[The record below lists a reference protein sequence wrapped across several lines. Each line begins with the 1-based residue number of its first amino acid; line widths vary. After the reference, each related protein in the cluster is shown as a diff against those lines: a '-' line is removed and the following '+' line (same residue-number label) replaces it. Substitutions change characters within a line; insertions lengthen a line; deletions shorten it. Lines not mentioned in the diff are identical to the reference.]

1 MPISSP
7 GTLDD
12 FTLQVWV
19 CRYSGQVYKSYS
31 LDNLRL
37 DPKSAVFQRS
47 ELGLCILSEPH
58 FFFYIYKMGV
68 MTVPTLANSQ
78 KVVTIVS
85 ITKARSF
92 FCLAFPQWP
101 IKRIITIFTAGIL
114 HSVGQRPAGRLQ
126 TVTKG
131 IEPLICTDLI
141 HHKFARS
148 RIPDKVFQPSPAD
161 HEKYGGD
168 PKHLH
173 KLHIVTRIRTRKR
186 HPFGKKVTIKMLG
199 LEKAPIPQVHKNI
212 PSVKAKKKVVKHL
225 IRIKSLLR

>member
-1 MPISSP
+1 
-7 GTLDD
+7 
-12 FTLQVWV
+12 
-19 CRYSGQVYKSYS
+19 
-31 LDNLRL
+31 
-37 DPKSAVFQRS
+37 
-47 ELGLCILSEPH
+47 
-58 FFFYIYKMGV
+58 MGV
-68 MTVPTLANSQ
+68 M
-78 KVVTIVS
+78 I
-85 ITKARSF
+85 
-92 FCLAFPQWP
+92 
-101 IKRIITIFTAGIL
+101 
-114 HSVGQRPAGRLQ
+114 RPAGRLQ

-225 IRIKSLLR
+225 IRIKIKSLKLPQGLAAKEDVRNACLVSTGELVVHGI

>member
-1 MPISSP
+1 
-7 GTLDD
+7 
-12 FTLQVWV
+12 
-19 CRYSGQVYKSYS
+19 
-31 LDNLRL
+31 
-37 DPKSAVFQRS
+37 
-47 ELGLCILSEPH
+47 
-58 FFFYIYKMGV
+58 

-126 TVTKG
+126 TVTEG

-141 HHKFARS
+141 HHKFTRS

-173 KLHIVTRIRTRKR
+173 KRHIVTRIRTRKR

-212 PSVKAKKKVVKHL
+212 PSVKAKKKVVEHL
-225 IRIKSLLR
+225 KRIKIKSLKLPQGLAAKEDMRNACLMNTGELVVHGI